1 MRVKASANTGTVT
14 RNKVRPPSE
23 LDVAVA
29 AVVRRSCS
37 NPRRPQGTD
46 SSTPAFDNPSS
57 NKWKYTRPA
66 YGCHG
71 ATALRTP
78 L

>member
-37 NPRRPQGTD
+37 NPRKASGHRLQH
-46 SSTPAFDNPSS
+46 SSVRQPVEQ
-57 NKWKYTRPA
+57 
-66 YGCHG
+66 
-71 ATALRTP
+71 
-78 L
+78 